1 MITQG
6 AKLTSM
12 LDLPIAS
19 SGTSNTTV
27 KSKDGKSFSDMLSDS
42 TTNKVGTVT
51 KNTTTANKTDNQH
64 SKQDDIAKSMTSKTE
79 VSQIDKSSN
88 TNSVDQSVSNLED
101 DVAKVMNDVKEAIQD
116 SLDISEEE
124 LVRTMEVLGLSM
136 IDLLNPA
143 SLQQLVLATSGNDD
157 ILSFVTNEELSNTY
171 SNLLETIQG
180 IVSESNI
187 PLDATAQVTKSEDF
201 LGVLEQAVNKEELA
215 KANENHTT
223 QSNTDYDV
231 TEETE
236 GVKDSEA
243 NSEIA
248 FSVERSSDSDEVS
261 DSTDQSAKD
270 SLKKSDSS
278 QVENFLNHVS
288 NVTQTET
295 DFDGQLSTVTTVRD
309 IANQIIEEIKVVIKP
324 SQTSME
330 LQLNPEHL
338 GKVQLTL
345 TSKEG
350 LMTAQFTTQTQMAK
364 EAIESQMQVLKQ
376 NLENQGVRVE
386 AIEVNVS
393 NFSFSGSN
401 EAGNKQESNSNKG
414 KKAFRME
421 VGNDL
426 EGTEEVLPTQT
437 VLLGETVPN
446 IDYSA

>member
-330 LQLNPEHL
+330 LQLNPEH
-338 GKVQLTL
+338 
-345 TSKEG
+345 
-350 LMTAQFTTQTQMAK
+350 
-364 EAIESQMQVLKQ
+364 
-376 NLENQGVRVE
+376 
-386 AIEVNVS
+386 
-393 NFSFSGSN
+393 
-401 EAGNKQESNSNKG
+401 
-414 KKAFRME
+414 
-421 VGNDL
+421 
-426 EGTEEVLPTQT
+426 
-437 VLLGETVPN
+437 
-446 IDYSA
+446 

>member
-6 AKLTSM
+6 AKLASM
-12 LDLPIAS
+12 LELPIVS
-19 SGTSNTTV
+19 NGSSNTLL
-27 KSKDGKSFSDMLSDS
+27 KAKDGKSFSDMLSDS
-42 TTNKVGTVT
+42 TTNKVSTVAKKAST
-51 KNTTTANKTDNQH
+51 VNQTDNQH
-64 SKQDDIAKSMTSKTE
+64 SIQKDIAKSMTSKTE

-116 SLDISEEE
+116 SLGISEEE

-136 IDLLNPA
+136 IDLLNPE

-171 SNLLETIQG
+171 SDLLETIQG
-180 IVSESNI
+180 IVNESNI
-187 PLDATAQVTKSEDF
+187 PLDVTSQVTKSEEF
-201 LGVLEQAVNKEELA
+201 LGELDQTIIKEELA
-215 KANENHTT
+215 KANQTT

-231 TEETE
+231 TEESE
-236 GVKDSEA
+236 GIKDSEA
-243 NSEIA
+243 NLEIA
-248 FSVERSSDSDEVS
+248 FSVERSSDSDDIS
-261 DSTDQSAKD
+261 DSTNQSEKD

-295 DFDGQLSTVTTVRD
+295 DFDGQLTTVTTVRD

-421 VGNDL
+421 AGNEL

>member
-27 KSKDGKSFSDMLSDS
+27 KSKDGKSFSDMLNDS
-42 TTNKVGTVT
+42 TTSKVGTVT
-51 KNTTTANKTDNQH
+51 KNTTTANKTENQN
-64 SKQDDIAKSMTSKTE
+64 SKQNDIAKGTTSKTE

-88 TNSVDQSVSNLED
+88 TNSADQSVSSLED
-101 DVAKVMNDVKEAIQD
+101 DVAKVMDDVKEAIQD
-116 SLDISEEE
+116 SLGLSQEE
-124 LVRTMEVLGLSM
+124 LERTMEVLGLSM

-157 ILSFVTNEELSNTY
+157 IMSFVTNEELSNTY

-180 IVSESNI
+180 IVNESNI
-187 PLDATAQVTKSEDF
+187 PLDTITQVTKPEEF
-201 LGVLEQAVNKEELA
+201 LGELEQAINKDELA
-215 KANENHTT
+215 KANQNQTT
-223 QSNTDYDV
+223 QRNTDYDV
-231 TEETE
+231 TEESE
-236 GVKDSEA
+236 GTKDSET

-278 QVENFLNHVS
+278 QIENFLNHVS

-309 IANQIIEEIKVVIKP
+309 IANQIIEEIKIVIKP

-401 EAGNKQESNSNKG
+401 EAGDRQESNPNKG

-426 EGTEEVLPTQT
+426 EGMEEVLPTQT